1 MVAVFITRYFYT
13 LSLYG
18 AHVRLLGRC
27 LLNQGWFM
35 IYISIRIK
43 YLKHLVIS
51 KIKKKL
57 KHSTNIYNI
66 TIESIEMLVSLSYFI
81 FFSLINVIP
90 IFHVSDRTSPKKS
103 FLSYV
108 LFLFYWK
115 AVN

>member
-1 MVAVFITRYFYT
+1 
-13 LSLYG
+13 
-18 AHVRLLGRC
+18 
-27 LLNQGWFM
+27 
-35 IYISIRIK
+35 
-43 YLKHLVIS
+43 
-51 KIKKKL
+51 
-57 KHSTNIYNI
+57 
-66 TIESIEMLVSLSYFI
+66 MLVSLSYFI